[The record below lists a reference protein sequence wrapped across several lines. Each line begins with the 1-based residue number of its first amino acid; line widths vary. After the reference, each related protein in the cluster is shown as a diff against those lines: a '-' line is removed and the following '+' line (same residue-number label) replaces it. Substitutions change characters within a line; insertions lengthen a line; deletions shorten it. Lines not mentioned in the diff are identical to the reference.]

1 MLKELFIDNFVIIQ
15 REHII
20 FENGFNVLSGETG
33 SGKSLILDSINLLL
47 GKRADKDAVGR
58 FSDKTTVE
66 GVFEVDEK
74 AIEKLT
80 SKGIIFDDNLLIITR
95 IISKKASSLRINS
108 RIANLS
114 LLREISDYLLD
125 VYNQGDSSNFMNKN
139 NYLNII
145 DSYGRDKESKDLRKD
160 LKDLILDKRK
170 LLENFEGL
178 DLTEEEVQR
187 ELDLINYQIE
197 DIEEIDLDNLNEEEI
212 DQEYKKLTNIG
223 QIRENFDRACEY
235 ISSSDYNQASIQSL
249 ISELSHDL
257 NSYDDF
263 DSYTKDFATRINAI
277 EDEMDELYS
286 DIDSYR
292 QNLFG
297 DPERLYNLEILNK
310 KIFDLK
316 RKYGNTIDEVKN
328 YYEKIQKRKK
338 ELEDISEIR
347 NNIEKEIAKLD
358 KKLDE
363 NSKQLH
369 EIRLRKAK
377 ELEEK
382 IKEEIQSLNIV
393 NGKFK
398 IEFNKSLEIN
408 EKGYDDVDFLIRTNK
423 GESLKSLSK
432 TASGGEISRIILS
445 FKKVFAD
452 FDDAS
457 AMVFD
462 EIDQGISGRTAQ
474 IVGEKILDL
483 SRKRQIIAIS
493 HLPQIASLSNNHIL
507 IKKYDLE
514 DVTISEAVKIEG
526 NQRVEEI
533 ARLIAGVDITKKTRD
548 SAKEIL
554 EMAEELKNEQ

>member
-66 GVFEVDEK
+66 GVFELDEK

-257 NSYDDF
+257 NSYEDF

-347 NNIEKEIAKLD
+347 NNIEKEIAKLH
-358 KKLDE
+358 KKLEE

-533 ARLIAGVDITKKTRD
+533 ARLIAGVDITKKTRE

>member
-58 FSDKTTVE
+58 FSDKTTLD
-66 GVFEVDEK
+66 GVFELDEK

>member
-66 GVFEVDEK
+66 GVFELDEK